1 MKCKKC
7 QTELEQGVTLCPECG
22 TENAENGK
30 TGLGAGKIAL
40 LVILAVAAIAVVVAL
55 FAGGN
60 IIKLIL
66 YIREGKLQKRLFKL

>member
-7 QTELEQGVTLCPECG
+7 QTELEQGVTICPDCG

-55 FAGGN
+55 FAGGT
-60 IIKLIL
+60 
-66 YIREGKLQKRLFKL
+66 GKEPTGTTAPVGTPL